1 MDRDEID
8 RVLRRKRKPTEKAC
22 YPCHRRKVRCNH
34 GQPCSTCQRRGY
46 PEICS
51 YSFSATKRREKR
63 RRHGIDKSIPAA
75 EGPITSRQNNSGEAV
90 NDSLLTPSLKAL
102 ENSLSFAN
110 GEAPTPADHTYQGDN
125 SIVSMLRQR
134 VADPPPSSRIRDAR
148 VFFGL
153 QNSLSSDLLFTVP
166 ALQQRWETLVCHSPQ
181 NEEFHSF
188 FPSYRHTAY
197 PFMPF
202 LIDIDHFEI
211 RVCKYLESC
220 AAGQLQ
226 DKLRPSDPWAT
237 DEGVTFVA
245 LILAVLSCGSHF
257 SMLPVTQRSEASRD
271 FVRRGFQVLQLANYM
286 LRPSLD
292 AVQTL
297 LILGNTLQNI
307 GQSDGAWVLLGT
319 TVRLAQALG
328 LHTENGAGHS
338 ESDTRSRRALWA
350 AIVWQDCFL
359 SVCHGRP
366 TSVSNIQVQNLYCDN
381 TPRSFLSYAEVMR
394 SIAFICFEVTESN
407 PDAERSA
414 RLVQSIDDCIS
425 HAYPYLQTRES
436 CKNLRELLE
445 YLALQIN
452 TSFTICFLCRP
463 AINKSTPM
471 SHGASH
477 RSLIVRAQRDL
488 QNVLERFLEF
498 EALSI
503 VPLRS
508 WSMIH
513 SALTSMLLLSIWEE
527 TRNDSKSYELQKSVL
542 NVLLKSSQHEVS
554 LEVNPE
560 PHWLS
565 AKHVRALMNLLE
577 TTRNTSCPTTGTLPN
592 QVSRISKDQS
602 SRNRDQVPENI
613 ISTDLCPIADQIYDT
628 FDQISPNESEQ
639 FPWMSTELSPFAY
652 VDEIMNVLFY
662 DTTQV

>member
-1 MDRDEID
+1 ITSMDRDEID
-8 RVLRRKRKPTEKAC
+8 HILRRRRKPTEKAC

-34 GQPCSTCQRRGY
+34 GHPCSTCQRRGH

-51 YSFSATKRREKR
+51 YSFSATKRRGKR
-63 RRHGIDKSIPAA
+63 RQADA
-75 EGPITSRQNNSGEAV
+75 NNSLRASSVADESVPRRA
-90 NDSLLTPSLKAL
+90 S
-102 ENSLSFAN
+102 
-110 GEAPTPADHTYQGDN
+110 TPADDTYEGDN

-134 VADPPPSSRIRDAR
+134 VADRPPSSGIRDAR

-153 QNSLSSDLLFTVP
+153 QNSFSNDPLFTVP
-166 ALQQRWETLVCHSPQ
+166 TTQQRWETLVKLSPQ
-181 NEEFHSF
+181 NEEFHRF

-197 PFMPF
+197 SFMPF
-202 LIDIDHFEI
+202 LVDIDRFEV

-226 DKLRPSDPWAT
+226 DKLHASDTWVS
-237 DEGVTFVA
+237 DDGVAFVA
-245 LILAVLSCGSHF
+245 LLLAILSCGAHF
-257 SMLPVTQRSEASRD
+257 STLPITQRSEAARD
-271 FVRRGFQVLQLANYM
+271 FVRRAFQVLQLVNYM

-319 TVRLAQALG
+319 TARLAQALG
-328 LHTENGAGHS
+328 LHTEHGAGHS
-338 ESDTRSRRALWA
+338 GSDIRNRRALWA

-366 TSVSNIQVQNLYCDN
+366 TSVSNIQVQKLHRSNISS
-381 TPRSFLSYAEVMR
+381 SFLSYTEVMR
-394 SIAFICFEVTESN
+394 SIAYICFEVTESN
-407 PDAERSA
+407 PDAEHSV
-414 RLVQSIDDCIS
+414 RLLQSIDDCS
-425 HAYPYLQTRES
+425 SRAQPYLQTRDF

-463 AINKSTPM
+463 AISKSTPILQTD
-471 SHGASH
+471 AH
-477 RSLIVRAQRDL
+477 RLLIVRAKRGL

-498 EALSI
+498 QALSI

-527 TRNDSKSYELQKSVL
+527 TRDDSKSQELQKSVL
-542 NVLLKSSQHEVS
+542 NVLLKASQRDATIDANS
-554 LEVNPE
+554 E

-565 AKHVRALMNLLE
+565 TRHVQALMTLLE
-577 TTRNTSCPTTGTLPN
+577 NIRNTPCPTTAPD
-592 QVSRISKDQS
+592 QASRISKEQQDPNGSQILG
-602 SRNRDQVPENI
+602 NI
-613 ISTDLCPIADQIYDT
+613 MSTDICAISDQTYAA
-628 FDQISPNESEQ
+628 FDQ
-639 FPWMSTELSPFAY
+639 M
-652 VDEIMNVLFY
+652 
-662 DTTQV
+662 